1 MNDKIKI
8 NLQMA
13 GATYPATID
22 RKDEETVREAAKQVN
37 RRFYEKQEL
46 YRNLSPERIMTL
58 VAYQFALE
66 TLQLK
71 QHHDTEPYTDKI
83 KELTALLDDYF
94 NGL

>member
-22 RKDEETVREAAKQVN
+22 RKDEATVREAAKQVN

-71 QHHDTEPYTDKI
+71 QRHDTEPYTDKI

>member
-1 MNDKIKI
+1 MNDNIKI

-13 GATYPATID
+13 GTTYPATID
-22 RKDEETVREAAKQVN
+22 RKDEEMVREAAKQID
-37 RRFYEKQEL
+37 RRFSQKQGQHPD
-46 YRNLSPERIMTL
+46 LSAVKMMTL
-58 VAYQFALE
+58 VAFEFALE

-71 QHHDTEPYTDKI
+71 QRHDTEPYTDKI

>member
-13 GATYPATID
+13 GATYPATIN

-71 QHHDTEPYTDKI
+71 QRHDTEPYTDKI